1 MPHGIFQRFNGQKG
15 RVLIPA
21 LGAHIGTMN
30 QWELRRRGGDDDP
43 KSGTYDLRAVF
54 SYINPHLW
62 HDADYEKEVIVE
74 MGRGNQHLQL
84 RVHLIDAEE
93 TVLRDRTLL
102 AKGVTI
108 SDYGDE
114 AQAPRTARAI

>member
-1 MPHGIFQRFNGQKG
+1 MPHGIFQRFTGPKG
-15 RVLIPA
+15 RVTIPA

-30 QWELRRRGGDDDP
+30 QWDLRRRGGDDDP

-54 SYINPHLW
+54 SYINPHLF
-62 HDADYEKEVIVE
+62 HDEDYEKDVIVE
-74 MGRGNQHLQL
+74 MGRGRQRIQL

-102 AKGVTI
+102 ARGVKI
-108 SDYGDE
+108 SEYRDE
-114 AQAPRTARAI
+114 AEAGGAAAAV

>member
-1 MPHGIFQRFNGQKG
+1 MPHGIFQRFSGPKG
-15 RVLIPA
+15 RITIPA

-43 KSGTYDLRAVF
+43 KAGTYDLRAVF

-62 HDADYEKEVIVE
+62 NDGDYVKDVIVE
-74 MGRGNQHLQL
+74 MGRGRQHIQL

-102 AKGVTI
+102 ARGVTI
-108 SDYGDE
+108 SEYSDE
-114 AQAPRTARAI
+114 AEAGRTAAAL